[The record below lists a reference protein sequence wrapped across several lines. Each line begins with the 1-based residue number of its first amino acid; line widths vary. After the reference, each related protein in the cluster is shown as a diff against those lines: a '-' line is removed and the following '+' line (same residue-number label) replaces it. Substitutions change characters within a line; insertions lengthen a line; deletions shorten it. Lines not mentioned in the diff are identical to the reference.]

1 MSDTR
6 VDGNRRGLL
15 RILGLGFGVA
25 VLFGGTVGVG
35 IMRTSGAT
43 AGRLGDP
50 ALIYAVWAGIGLF
63 VLIAA
68 NSLAELG
75 TAIPRAGGPY
85 VYVQRAFG
93 NYVGFVSGWGDF
105 SIQMLASGYLAMA
118 AGEFSA
124 SLWPALAG
132 HEATLATLLILLST
146 GVHALGLRASSLG
159 QQWLSAAK
167 ALLVVGLIVAAFL
180 ADVPAPAV
188 AATATASA
196 VHAATGL
203 AALVPLIVSMEVV
216 VEVYGGYN
224 SACYFAEETQD
235 AARTLPRSL
244 LIGVLAVIAVYLAM
258 NGALLHLMTP
268 AELGHSKLAA
278 ADALARAYGPMAYKA
293 VTVVAIVATLGVLLS
308 TLLMAPRVL
317 LAMGRDGL
325 FLRAGARISERGVPS
340 AALWLT
346 SACSIVTVYAGGFDT
361 LYAATGFLNACDI
374 LLCGLA
380 LFVLRAREPALAR
393 PYRAW
398 GYPWVPGIGV
408 AVAALLLVAF
418 ILGNR
423 TPSLLGLLFVAIATP
438 VYLVMRQLRAGAHPG

>member
-1 MSDTR
+1 
-6 VDGNRRGLL
+6 LL

-43 AGRLGDP
+43 AGRLADP

-124 SLWPALAG
+124 ALWPRLAG
-132 HEATLATLLILLST
+132 HESMLATGLILLFT
-146 GVHALGLRASSLG
+146 GLHALGLQASSVG
-159 QQWLSAAK
+159 QQWLSALK
-167 ALLVVGLIVAAFL
+167 AVLVVGLIVAAF
-180 ADVPAPAV
+180 AAGAPAPAPAA
-188 AATATASA
+188 AATVQHVAS
-196 VHAATGL
+196 GL
-203 AALVPLIVSMEVV
+203 AAFVPLVISMEVV

-224 SACYFAEETQD
+224 SACYFAEETRD
-235 AARTLPRSL
+235 TARTLPRSL

-258 NGALLHLMTP
+258 NAALLHLMSP
-268 AELGHSKLAA
+268 AELGASKLAA
-278 ADALARAYGPMAYKA
+278 ADALARVYGPVAYKT
-293 VTVVAIVATLGVLLS
+293 VTAIAIIATLGVLLS

-325 FLRAGARISERGVPS
+325 FLQASTRISERGVPT

-346 SACSIVTVYAGGFDT
+346 SACSIVTVYAGGFDL

-380 LFVLRAREPALAR
+380 LFVLRWREPALAR
-393 PYRAW
+393 PYRAF
-398 GYPWVPGIGV
+398 GYPFVPGLGV
-408 AVAALLLVAF
+408 AVAAVLLVAF
-418 ILGNR
+418 VLGSR
-423 TPSLLGLLFVAIATP
+423 GPSLLGLGFVAIATP
-438 VYLVMRQLRAGAHPG
+438 VYFLVRRLGAGAGPLKA

>member
-6 VDGNRRGLL
+6 VEGGKRGLL

-132 HEATLATLLILLST
+132 HEATLATALILLFT
-146 GVHALGLRASSLG
+146 GLHALGLRASSVG

-167 ALLVVGLIVAAFL
+167 ALLVVGLIVAAFM
-180 ADVPAPAV
+180 ADVPVPAV
-188 AATATASA
+188 AATAATSA

-258 NGALLHLMTP
+258 NGALLHLMAP
-268 AELGHSKLAA
+268 AELGNSKLAA

-325 FLRAGARISERGVPS
+325 FLRAGARISARGVPS

-380 LFVLRAREPALAR
+380 LFVLRAREPGLAR
-393 PYRAW
+393 PFRAW

-423 TPSLLGLLFVAIATP
+423 EPSLLGLLFIAIATP
-438 VYLVMRQLRAGAHPG
+438 VYLVMRRLRARAQPA

>member
-1 MSDTR
+1 MNTQAR
-6 VDGNRRGLL
+6 QPGRQGLL

-63 VLIAA
+63 VLVAA

-93 NYVGFVSGWGDF
+93 DYVGFVSGWGDF

-118 AGEFSA
+118 TGEFA
-124 SLWPALAG
+124 AQLWPALAG
-132 HEATLATLLILLST
+132 HETTIATGLIIGFT
-146 GVHALGLRASSLG
+146 ALHSWGLRASSAG
-159 QQWLSAAK
+159 QQWLSGLK
-167 ALLVVGLIVAAFL
+167 LLLLVALVVAAFA
-180 ADVPAPAV
+180 ADAPAPA
-188 AATATASA
+188 AAAA
-196 VHAATGL
+196 VQRVATGL
-203 AALVPLIVSMEVV
+203 AGFVPIVVSMQIVL
-216 VEVYGGYN
+216 EVYGGYN
-224 SACYFAEETQD
+224 AACYFAEETTQP
-235 AARTLPRSL
+235 ARTLPRSL

-258 NGALLHLMTP
+258 NAALLHLMSP
-268 AELGHSKLAA
+268 AQLGHTKLAA
-278 ADALARAYGPMAYKA
+278 ADALARVYGPPAYRA
-293 VTVVAIVATLGVLLS
+293 VTLVAIVCTLGVLLG

-325 FLRAGARISERGVPS
+325 FLRSSTRISARGVPT
-340 AALWLT
+340 AALWLA
-346 SACSIVTVYAGGFDT
+346 SAGSIAIVYAGGFDT

-380 LFVLRAREPALAR
+380 LFVLRRREPGLERPFRAL
-393 PYRAW
+393 
-398 GYPWVPGIGV
+398 GYPWLPALGV
-408 AVAALLLVAF
+408 AAAVLLLAAF
-418 ILGNR
+418 VVGNR
-423 TPSLLGLLFVAIATP
+423 RPSLLGLGLVAIAYPAFLLTRRKRG
-438 VYLVMRQLRAGAHPG
+438 LG